1 MVSFKKIEDFDV
13 FKRAYDLSLKIHK
26 FSLSLPKFEQSDLA
40 NQLRRSSKSVCS
52 NFAEGFAKQ
61 NFSVKEFRKYLIIA
75 LGSSDES
82 MLWLRYCKDLG
93 YLSESES
100 DEWTEE
106 YLQVSKMLAR
116 LAKLQDSKFLRQ
128 TVNRQY

>member
-1 MVSFKKIEDFDV
+1 MVSFKNIENFDV
-13 FKRAYDLSLKIHK
+13 FNRAYSLSLKVHK
-26 FSLSLPKFEQSDLA
+26 FSLSMPRFEQSDLA

-61 NFSVKEFRKYLIIA
+61 SFSPKEFRKYLIIA

-82 MLWLRYCKDLG
+82 ILWLRYCKDLG
-93 YLSESES
+93 YLSEADFSEWI
-100 DEWTEE
+100 DE

-116 LAKLQDSKFLRQ
+116 LAKLQDSKSL
-128 TVNRQY
+128 

>member
-1 MVSFKKIEDFDV
+1 MVGFKSIEDFDV
-13 FKRAYDLSLKIHK
+13 FNRAYDLSLRIHK
-26 FSLSLPKFEQSDLA
+26 FSLSLPRFEQSDLA

-61 NFSVKEFRKYLIIA
+61 NFSAKEFRKYLIIA

-82 MLWLRYCKDLG
+82 MLWLKYCKDLG

-100 DEWTEE
+100 YEWTKEF
-106 YLQVSKMLAR
+106 QVIS
-116 LAKLQDSKFLRQ
+116 S
-128 TVNRQY
+128 